1 MTSSPCSPYP
11 DPNGASSKLGPVHL
25 TGQPPSCH
33 AGGMAGS
40 PVSMATR
47 REAVIDRILHLAA
60 IAAAVVGSGILVR
73 SLADAARPELEVPIS
88 LYIFGL
94 LAMLICSA
102 LYNAADR
109 SPWRPVLRRLDYAAI
124 FVLVAGTYSP
134 FLGGS
139 TNNRIL
145 GVAYAAVWILALAGV
160 LAQLLFHGRIRKGL
174 SVALYL
180 ALGWSVILIIGP
192 VSTILPAK
200 ILWLIALG
208 GMLYTAGVLFH
219 VARRFPY
226 QNAIWHGFVVTA
238 ASVHYIAVLTLV
250 RS

>member
-1 MTSSPCSPYP
+1 MTDST
-11 DPNGASSKLGPVHL
+11 VI
-25 TGQPPSCH
+25 
-33 AGGMAGS
+33 
-40 PVSMATR
+40 MATR
-47 REAVIDRILHLAA
+47 CEAVIDRILHLAA
-60 IAAAVVGSGILVR
+60 IAAAVVGSVILLR

-94 LAMLICSA
+94 LSMLICSA
-102 LYNAADR
+102 FYNAASQ

-124 FVLVAGTYSP
+124 FLLVAGTYSP
-134 FLGGS
+134 FLGGATS
-139 TNNRIL
+139 NWIIGL
-145 GVAYAAVWILALAGV
+145 AYAGVWILALAGM
-160 LAQLLFHGRIRKGL
+160 LAQLFFPRRLRKGL

-180 ALGWSVILIIGP
+180 ALGWSVVLIIGP
-192 VSTILPAK
+192 VSAILPAK

-219 VARRFPY
+219 VARRLPY

-238 ASVHYIAVLTLV
+238 ASVHYLAVLTLV